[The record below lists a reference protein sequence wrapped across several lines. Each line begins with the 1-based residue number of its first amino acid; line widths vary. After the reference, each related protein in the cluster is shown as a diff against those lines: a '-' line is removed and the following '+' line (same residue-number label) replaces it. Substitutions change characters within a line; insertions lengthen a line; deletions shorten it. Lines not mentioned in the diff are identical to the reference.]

1 MKYKSVNDLMKDF
14 EFILPKQKDI
24 SVKGGKPV
32 SRELLK
38 MLILATGGELLSL
51 NQLREP
57 DETNNKTRIR
67 IHHVSEFSRLQIDE
81 RLSEASSQ
89 ESCIPKVSTSD
100 TLLVD
105 YHWVFDCIYSQ
116 KLKPLRIYKV
126 E

>member
-24 SVKGGKPV
+24 GVKGGKPV

-57 DETNNKTRIR
+57 DETKNKTRIR

>member
-1 MKYKSVNDLMKDF
+1 
-14 EFILPKQKDI
+14 
-24 SVKGGKPV
+24 
-32 SRELLK
+32 

-89 ESCIPKVSTSD
+89 ESCIPKVSTSSD